1 MEGRVK
7 IKMNGFL
14 LLIPF
19 LLIRFGLLSIIN
31 KDAIKRASHFPLM
44 SGNEILAYWV
54 YQISNI
60 AIFVFLF
67 FLTVIIEFSW
77 RFYIGL
83 IIYIFG
89 LILCAISVINFA
101 VPSNEGFNYNG
112 LYRCSRNPMY
122 VSYLIYFV
130 GCTLL
135 TQSLVLCGIVLIFQ
149 ITSHWIIL
157 SEERWCIEKFGKE
170 YRQYMKK
177 VRRYI

>member
-1 MEGRVK
+1 
-7 IKMNGFL
+7 MNGFL

-31 KDAIKRASHFPLM
+31 KGAIKRASHFPLM
-44 SGNEILAYWV
+44 FGNEILAYWV

-60 AIFVFLF
+60 AIFVSLF

-130 GCTLL
+130 GCAFL

-170 YRQYMKK
+170 YKQYMKK